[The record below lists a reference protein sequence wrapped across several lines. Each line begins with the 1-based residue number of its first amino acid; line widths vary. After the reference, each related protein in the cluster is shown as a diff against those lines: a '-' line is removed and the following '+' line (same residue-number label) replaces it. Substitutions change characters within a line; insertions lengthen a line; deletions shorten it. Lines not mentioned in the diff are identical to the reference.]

1 MAQRAVDAILQEA
14 RTTVAAGRRPD
25 ESVLRARL
33 QAEGGDAQALER
45 LERVLSVHRA
55 RSLVEPVT
63 VAAPAPAP
71 AMPLRAALRT
81 KPTISAN
88 MELRREPGFAVAWD
102 GVPSV
107 ASWEVRIS
115 ERPDVRTDYV
125 VRETL
130 QLEPGVTRVELP
142 LADQPVRLHV
152 LGRSRDGRLVRRAVV
167 SGLTRDGWND
177 RWQRRASAS

>member
-14 RTTVAAGRRPD
+14 RTTVAAGGRPD
-25 ESVLRARL
+25 ASRLRARL

-55 RSLVEPVT
+55 RSLVEPA
-63 VAAPAPAP
+63 AAPAPVAP
-71 AMPLRAALRT
+71 MPLRAALRT
-81 KPTISAN
+81 KPTVNAN
-88 MELRREPGFAVAWD
+88 MEVRREPGFALTWD
-102 GVPSV
+102 AVPAV
-107 ASWEVRIS
+107 TSWEVRIS
-115 ERPDVRTDYV
+115 ERPDVRADYV

-130 QLEPGVTRVELP
+130 QLDPGVTRVELP
-142 LADQPVRLHV
+142 LAEQPVRVHV
-152 LGRSRDGRLVRRAVV
+152 LGRSRDGRLVRRAVI

>member
-14 RTTVAAGRRPD
+14 RNTVASGGRPNA
-25 ESVLRARL
+25 SVLRARL

-55 RSLVEPVT
+55 RALVE
-63 VAAPAPAP
+63 PAPAP
-71 AMPLRAALRT
+71 VEPPRAPLRTALRT

-88 MELRREPGFAVAWD
+88 MDVRREPGFAVAWD

-107 ASWEVRIS
+107 TAWEVRIS
-115 ERPDVRTDYV
+115 ERPDVRSDYV
-125 VRETL
+125 VREER
-130 QLEPGVTRVELP
+130 QLEPGVTRFELP
-142 LADQPVRLHV
+142 LADRPLRVHV
-152 LGRSRDGRLVRRAVV
+152 LGRARDGRLVRRAVV

>member
-14 RTTVAAGRRPD
+14 RTAVAAGRPPD

-33 QAEGGDAQALER
+33 QAEGGDAQSLER

-55 RSLVEPVT
+55 RALVEPAV
-63 VAAPAPAP
+63 APAPAP
-71 AMPLRAALRT
+71 RAPVRAALRT

-88 MELRREPGFAVAWD
+88 MEIRREPGFAVAWD
-102 GVPSV
+102 AVSSV
-107 ASWEVRIS
+107 AAWEVRIS
-115 ERPDVRTDYV
+115 ERPDVRADYV
-125 VRETL
+125 VRESL

-142 LADQPVRLHV
+142 LAEQPLRVHV
-152 LGRSRDGRLVRRAVV
+152 LGRGRDGRLVRRAVV
-167 SGLTRDGWND
+167 SGLTRDGWNE

>member
-25 ESVLRARL
+25 ESGLRARL
-33 QAEGGDAQALER
+33 QAEGGDAQAVER

-55 RSLVEPVT
+55 RALVEPP
-63 VAAPAPAP
+63 VAPVASSPRA
-71 AMPLRAALRT
+71 PLRAALRT
-81 KPTISAN
+81 KPTINAN
-88 MELRREPGFAVAWD
+88 MELRREAGFAVSWD
-102 GVPSV
+102 AVPSV
-107 ASWEVRIS
+107 TAWEVRIS
-115 ERPDVRTDYV
+115 ERPDVRADYV

-142 LADQPVRLHV
+142 LADQPLRVHV

-167 SGLTRDGWND
+167 SGLTRDGWSD

>member
-14 RTTVAAGRRPD
+14 RTTVATGGRPD
-25 ESVLRARL
+25 ASALRARL

-55 RSLVEPVT
+55 RSLVEPV
-63 VAAPAPAP
+63 AAPAPP
-71 AMPLRAALRT
+71 PRTPLRTALRT
-81 KPTISAN
+81 KPTINAN
-88 MELRREPGFAVAWD
+88 MELRREPGLAVAWD
-102 GVPSV
+102 AVPSV
-107 ASWEVRIS
+107 TAWEVRIS
-115 ERPDVRTDYV
+115 ERPDVRADYV
-125 VRETL
+125 VRESL

-142 LADQPVRLHV
+142 IADQPLRVHV
-152 LGRSRDGRLVRRAVV
+152 LGRARDGRLVRRAVV

>member
-33 QAEGGDAQALER
+33 EAEGGDAQALER

-55 RSLVEPVT
+55 RSLVEPP
-63 VAAPAPAP
+63 PAPTPAP
-71 AMPLRAALRT
+71 RAPLRAALRT
-81 KPTISAN
+81 KPTINAN

-102 GVPSV
+102 AVPSV
-107 ASWEVRIS
+107 TAWEVRIS
-115 ERPDVRTDYV
+115 ERPDVRADYV
-125 VRETL
+125 VRETR

-142 LADQPVRLHV
+142 LGDQPVRLHV

>member
-14 RTTVAAGRRPD
+14 RSAVASGRRPD

-55 RSLVEPVT
+55 RALVEPVS
-63 VAAPAPAP
+63 APAPPTRLP
-71 AMPLRAALRT
+71 ARAALRT
-81 KPTISAN
+81 KPTINAN
-88 MELRREPGFAVAWD
+88 MEVRRESGFAVSWD
-102 GVPSV
+102 SV
-107 ASWEVRIS
+107 ASVATWEVRIS

-125 VRETL
+125 VRESL

-142 LADQPVRLHV
+142 LGELPLRVHV
-152 LGRSRDGRLVRRAVV
+152 LGRGRDGRLVRRAVV
-167 SGLTRDGWND
+167 SGLTRDGWNE

>member
-33 QAEGGDAQALER
+33 EAEGGDAQALER

-55 RSLVEPVT
+55 RALVDRR
-63 VAAPAPAP
+63 
-71 AMPLRAALRT
+71 RAGAG
-81 KPTISAN
+81 SAR
-88 MELRREPGFAVAWD
+88 LRRCGRRCGRSRRSTPTWSSAASRGFAVAWD
-102 GVPSV
+102 AVPSV
-107 ASWEVRIS
+107 TAWEVRIS
-115 ERPDVRTDYV
+115 ERPDVRADYV

-142 LADQPVRLHV
+142 L
-152 LGRSRDGRLVRRAVV
+152 GRPAGAAPRARTV
-167 SGLTRDGWND
+167 
-177 RWQRRASAS
+177 A

>member
-14 RTTVAAGRRPD
+14 RSTVASGRRPD
-25 ESVLRARL
+25 EAVLRARL

-55 RSLVEPVT
+55 RSLVEQV
-63 VAAPAPAP
+63 APAPAP
-71 AMPLRAALRT
+71 PPRPSLRTALRT
-81 KPTISAN
+81 KPTINAN
-88 MELRREPGFAVAWD
+88 MEVRRENGYAVAWD
-102 GVPSV
+102 AVPSV
-107 ASWEVRIS
+107 VGWEVRIS

-125 VRETL
+125 VRESM

-142 LADQPVRLHV
+142 LADQPLRVHL
-152 LGRSRDGRLVRRAVV
+152 LGRARDGRLVRRAVI
-167 SGLTRDGWND
+167 SGLTRDGWNE

>member
-55 RSLVEPVT
+55 RALVDPPVPT
-63 VAAPAPAP
+63 PAPRVP
-71 AMPLRAALRT
+71 VRAALRT

-88 MELRREPGFAVAWD
+88 MELRREAGFAVAWD
-102 GVPSV
+102 AVPSV
-107 ASWEVRIS
+107 TAWEVRIS
-115 ERPDVRTDYV
+115 ERPDVRADYV
-125 VRETL
+125 VRESL

-142 LADQPVRLHV
+142 LGDQPVRVHV
-152 LGRSRDGRLVRRAVV
+152 LGRARDGRLVRRAVV
-167 SGLTRDGWND
+167 SGLTRDGWGD

>member
-14 RTTVAAGRRPD
+14 RSIVAAGRRPD

-33 QAEGGDAQALER
+33 QAEGGDARALER

-55 RSLVEPVT
+55 RALVEPAPEP
-63 VAAPAPAP
+63 AAPPRAPG
-71 AMPLRAALRT
+71 RAALRT

-88 MELRREPGFAVAWD
+88 MELRREAGFAVAWD
-102 GVPSV
+102 AVSSV
-107 ASWEVRIS
+107 ATWEVRIS
-115 ERPDVRTDYV
+115 ERPDVRADYV
-125 VRETL
+125 VRDSS

-142 LADQPVRLHV
+142 LADHPLRLHV
-152 LGRSRDGRLVRRAVV
+152 LGRARDGRLVRRAVV

-177 RWQRRASAS
+177 RWQRRPSAS